1 VSAVIAGTGSRDDL
15 VPPGH
20 ELRSGFPYW
29 MDSLRS
35 MLRYDWGGM
44 RPWVGM
50 MVVIQTMMGA
60 GMVLMYGFF
69 YPQITARTALYIATG
84 APTLALIPLGFVLVP
99 NAVMMDKLRG
109 TFDYVWSMP
118 VPRSAHA
125 TSTFALFT
133 GLALPGMVLALL
145 AATWRYGIHLSLSP
159 VLIPAVLLCALMSV
173 TVGYALAL
181 AISNPLVT
189 NVIVNA
195 LIFVVL
201 LFSPI
206 VYPASQLPG
215 WLFDVHQVLP
225 FESMATVIRA
235 GLTTGLATDV
245 GLSFLVL
252 GAWAVAGC
260 AVTAWVV
267 GRRA

>member
-1 VSAVIAGTGSRDDL
+1 VSGIAVPAGRTATLRPRG
-15 VPPGH
+15 G
-20 ELRSGFPYW
+20 LRSGFPYW
-29 MDSLRS
+29 LASFRS
-35 MLRYDWGGM
+35 MLRYDWGVL
-44 RPWVGM
+44 RPWAGM
-50 MVVIQTMMGA
+50 LVVIQTMMGA

-69 YPQITARTALYIATG
+69 YPQITTVRALYIATG

-99 NAVMMDKLRG
+99 NAVMQDKLRG
-109 TFDYVWSMP
+109 TFDYVWSLP

-125 TSTFALFT
+125 VSTFTLFT
-133 GLALPGMVLALL
+133 VLALPGSVLALL
-145 AATWRYGIHLSLSP
+145 VATWRYGIHLSLSP
-159 VLIPAVLLCALMSV
+159 LLIPGVLLCALMSV
-173 TVGYALAL
+173 TVGYGLAL
-181 AISNPLVT
+181 AIRNPLVT

-215 WLFDVHQVLP
+215 WLYDVHRVLP

-245 GLSFLVL
+245 GTAFLVL
-252 GAWAVAGC
+252 GAWTVAGC

>member
-1 VSAVIAGTGSRDDL
+1 MVASAGRTEPLQPRG
-15 VPPGH
+15 

-29 MDSLRS
+29 LGSLRA
-35 MLRYDWGGM
+35 MLRYDWGRL

-50 MVVIQTMMGA
+50 MVVIQTLMGA

-69 YPQITARTALYIATG
+69 YPSITPVRALYIATG
-84 APTLALIPLGFVLVP
+84 APTLALIPLGLVMVP
-99 NAVMMDKLRG
+99 NGVMQDKLQG
-109 TFDYVWSMP
+109 TFDYVWSLP
-118 VPRSAHA
+118 TRRSAQML
-125 TSTFALFT
+125 STFALYT
-133 GLALPGMVLALL
+133 LMALPGTVLALL
-145 AATWRYGIHLSLSP
+145 VAVWRYGIHLSLSP
-159 VLIPAVLLCALMSV
+159 VLIPAVLLCALTSV

-181 AISNPLVT
+181 AIKNPLVT

-215 WLFDVHQVLP
+215 WLYDVHRVLP
-225 FESMATVIRA
+225 FESMATVMRA

-252 GAWAVAGC
+252 VIWGVAGC

-267 GRRA
+267 GRRG

>member
-1 VSAVIAGTGSRDDL
+1 VTAAVAEAGRREDL
-15 VPPGH
+15 LPPGH
-20 ELRSGFPYW
+20 DLRSGPPYW
-29 MDSLRS
+29 VGSLRA

-44 RPWVGM
+44 RQWVGM
-50 MVVIQTMMGA
+50 MVVIQAMMGA

-69 YPQITARTALYIATG
+69 YPQITVARALYIATG
-84 APTLALIPLGFVLVP
+84 APTLALIPLGFVMVP
-99 NAVMMDKLRG
+99 NLVMQEKLRG
-109 TFDYVWSMP
+109 TFDYVWSLP

-125 TSTFALFT
+125 VSTFSLFT
-133 GLALPGMVLALL
+133 VLALPGTVLALL
-145 AATWRYGIHLSLSP
+145 VATWRYGIHLSLSP
-159 VLIPAVLLCALMSV
+159 LLIPAVLLCALMAV

-181 AISNPLVT
+181 AIANPLVT

-215 WLFDVHQVLP
+215 WLYDVHRVLP
-225 FESMATVIRA
+225 FESMAVVMRA

-252 GAWAVAGC
+252 GAWTVAGC

-267 GRRA
+267 GRRR

>member
-1 VSAVIAGTGSRDDL
+1 VTGVVASAGRTEPLLPRG
-15 VPPGH
+15 
-20 ELRSGFPYW
+20 ELRSGFSYW
-29 MDSLRS
+29 LGSLRA
-35 MLRYDWGGM
+35 MLRYDWGRL

-50 MVVIQTMMGA
+50 MVVIQTLMGA

-69 YPQITARTALYIATG
+69 YPSITPERALYIATG
-84 APTLALIPLGFVLVP
+84 APTLALIPLGLVMVP
-99 NAVMMDKLRG
+99 NGVMQDKLQG
-109 TFDYVWSMP
+109 TFDYVWSLP
-118 VPRSAHA
+118 TRRSAQML
-125 TSTFALFT
+125 STFALYT
-133 GLALPGMVLALL
+133 LMALPGTVLALL
-145 AATWRYGIHLSLSP
+145 VAVGRYGIHLSLSP
-159 VLIPAVLLCALMSV
+159 VLIPAVLLCALTSV

-181 AISNPLVT
+181 AIKNPLVT

-215 WLFDVHQVLP
+215 WLFDVHRVLP
-225 FESMATVIRA
+225 FESMATVMRA

-252 GAWAVAGC
+252 VIWGVAGC

>member
-1 VSAVIAGTGSRDDL
+1 MTGMVASTGRTEPL
-15 VPPGH
+15 RPRGQ
-20 ELRSGFPYW
+20 LRSGFPYW
-29 MDSLRS
+29 LGSFRA
-35 MLRYDWGGM
+35 MLRYDWGRL
-44 RPWVGM
+44 RPWAAM
-50 MVVIQTMMGA
+50 IVVIQTAMGA

-69 YPQITARTALYIATG
+69 YPSISPERALYIATG
-84 APTLALIPLGFVLVP
+84 APTLALIPLGFVVVP
-99 NAVMMDKLRG
+99 TGVMQDKLQG
-109 TFDYVWSMP
+109 TFDYVWSLP
-118 VPRSAHA
+118 TRRSAQML
-125 TSTFALFT
+125 STFTLYT
-133 GLALPGMVLALL
+133 LMALPGTVLALL
-145 AATWRYGIHLSLSP
+145 IASWRYGVHFSLSP
-159 VLIPAVLLCALMSV
+159 VLLPAVLLCALMSV

-181 AISNPLVT
+181 AIKNPLVT

-215 WLFDVHQVLP
+215 WLYDVHRVLP

-245 GLSFLVL
+245 GVSFLVL
-252 GAWAVAGC
+252 GVWAVAGC
-260 AVTAWVV
+260 AAAAWVV